1 MKKEYDFS
9 KGRRGPVLKVPPGKT
24 RVTIRL
30 DDDILDWFRQQVDA
44 TRAAETTKPSSMR
57 LSAVLC
63 ARSRNLE
70 RQLSG
75 A

>member
-9 KGRRGPVLKVPPGKT
+9 KGRRGAVLRVAPGKT

-44 TRAAETTKPSSMR
+44 NVPR
-57 LSAVLC
+57 
-63 ARSRNLE
+63 
-70 RQLSG
+70 SG
-75 A
+75 AGRRFRLRQSVGQHDVQR